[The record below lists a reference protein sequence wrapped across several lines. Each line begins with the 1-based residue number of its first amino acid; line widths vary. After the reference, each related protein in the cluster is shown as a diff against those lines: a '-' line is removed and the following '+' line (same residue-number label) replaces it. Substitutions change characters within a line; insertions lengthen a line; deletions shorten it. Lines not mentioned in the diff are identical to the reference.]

1 MDITVDYLDSLL
13 ADANNIMQEDGI
25 TQPSC
30 SRVISRLKAYIIPLY
45 EQIKKLRKKNAEQEA
60 IISQQKDMISKKD
73 ETISNL
79 SAAVRNLS
87 DSPSS
92 HPPCTEG
99 ADPKTEDVAENPI
112 SENDYGYRMP
122 NKLDNLIFW
131 ENIEGK
137 ELDLQKLWRWIAGY
151 FIKQLKYKYD
161 WFALWKILI
170 EKGFIRGSK
179 QESIDFEKQMR
190 KWFPDVKKPC
200 KADAINCYRYPYLG
214 VTDSACWSEEM
225 FEKKIRGKQR
235 MNGFTRLKE
244 RCDYMRPLLQK
255 QKMMKGI

>member
-1 MDITVDYLDSLL
+1 MDVTMDYMDSLL
-13 ADANNIMQEDGI
+13 ADANNIMQEDGA
-25 TQPSC
+25 TQSC
-30 SRVISRLKAYIIPLY
+30 CSKVTSHLKSYFIQLFD
-45 EQIKKLRKKNAEQEA
+45 QIKKLRKKNAEQEA
-60 IISQQKDMISKKD
+60 IISQQKSIISQKD

-87 DSPSS
+87 FHPSS
-92 HPPCTEG
+92 HPPCIEG
-99 ADPKTEDVAENPI
+99 ADPKTEVEAENPK
-112 SENDYGYRMP
+112 SDNDYGYQMP
-122 NKLDNLIFW
+122 HKLDNLIFW
-131 ENIEGK
+131 ETFGEK
-137 ELDLQKLWRWIAGY
+137 ELDMQKLWRWITDY

-179 QESIDFEKQMR
+179 QESADFEKKMR
-190 KWFPDVKKPC
+190 RWFPDVKKPC

-214 VTDSACWSEEM
+214 ETDSANWTEEA
-225 FEKKIRGKQR
+225 FEKKRRGKQR

-255 QKMMKGI
+255 QKMLKGK